1 MQIMK
6 LNASQ
11 RDQAGKSGARR
22 LRSSGKIPAVAYGR
36 GVPTKSLSVSPHEL
50 ELVLKS
56 ERGRNTVVELAVEG
70 SDKLTV
76 LLREF
81 QHHPITRQLLH
92 ADFVQIALDQAVTV
106 DVPLELTGKA
116 AGVVLGG
123 TLRQVFRKLPVRC
136 LPEQIP
142 VKIVHD
148 VTSLGLDQHVATK
161 DLALPEGVSVL
172 LPPEQTLVAIV
183 HEKAPPEEE
192 AAPAAGAAGAGGA
205 APGTGTGKSMAPGK
219 AEAASAEKK

>member
-6 LNASQ
+6 LNAAQ
-11 RDQAGKSGARR
+11 RDQAGKGGARR
-22 LRSSGKIPAVAYGR
+22 LRNSGKIPAVAYGR
-36 GVPTKSLSVSPHEL
+36 GVATKSLSVSPHEL

-92 ADFVQIALDQAVTV
+92 ADFVQISLDQEVTV

-123 TLRQVFRKLPVRC
+123 TLRQVFRKVPLRC
-136 LPEQIP
+136 LPEKIP
-142 VKIVHD
+142 VKLVHD
-148 VTSLGLDQHVATK
+148 VTTLGLDEHVATK
-161 DLALPEGVSVL
+161 DLALPEGVRVL

-205 APGTGTGKSMAPGK
+205 APAGSGKSIAPGK